1 MFDKFTN
8 RAKQVIKLAKKE
20 AQRLNHNYL
29 GTEHVLLGLLKLG
42 QGVAVNVL
50 RNMNIDF
57 DTVRAEVEKLV
68 GYGPEIQLYTDP
80 ALTGKVKKVFEF
92 ANEEA
97 ANLNHNYVGTEHLL
111 LGLLKQTEGVA
122 AQVLEN
128 LNINLKEVRKEV
140 LKELETFNLQLP
152 PIGGNPPPPPS
163 NNPPPPG
170 SSSKPFDKGSA
181 AATQANDKMPALK
194 AYGHDLTEMS
204 REGKLDPVI
213 GRKEEVE
220 RLILILCRRRKNNP
234 VLVGEAGVGK
244 TAIVEGLAQAIV
256 KGEVP
261 DNLRKKR
268 LISLDLALMIA
279 GTKYRGQFEERI
291 KAVMDEIKKNGNVL
305 LFIDELH
312 TIVGAG
318 AAEGAIDASNILK
331 PALSR
336 GEIQCIGAT
345 TVDEYRK
352 HIEKDAALE
361 RRFQKILVAP
371 PSVDDTIEILGGL
384 KAKYEEH
391 HKCIYTPGAL
401 HAAATF
407 SDRYI
412 HGRFLPDKAID
423 LLDEA
428 GAKMR
433 IEMMNQP
440 QDITKFEQEIEEAR
454 LAKEEAI
461 TKQEYEKAAK
471 LRDKEKTLREQYQ
484 QIRAQWEINKEE
496 HEVIV
501 EDEDIASIIA
511 KQTGIPLNRL
521 TQGETEKVLKME
533 EILRESIVGQDDAL
547 KSVCRAVRR
556 SRADIKDPNR
566 PIGAFL
572 FLGPTGVGKTLLA
585 RLLAIHLFG
594 GEDAL
599 IQVDMSEYM
608 EKFAVS
614 RMTGSP
620 PGYVGHEEGG
630 QLTEQVRQ
638 RPYSVVLFDEIE
650 KAHPDVMDLLLQIL
664 EEGRLTDSF
673 GRKVD
678 FRNTIVIMTSNLG
691 ADLIKKSSE
700 VGFGASAGSLD
711 YEHIKEKI
719 LSAVKKHFKPEFL
732 NRLND
737 IVIFQ
742 PLQKEGLMQVIDI
755 ELKKLMTRLSRRE
768 LNLTLDDTAKGF
780 LVEKGFQPEMGA
792 RPLRRIIEQYLE
804 DPLAE
809 KVLLN
814 PDDAFKYLV
823 TVEGDHLNFVEQE
836 RKPRHKEVME
846 RAKKSKDKDKEKDGE
861 KEKENPN
868 EGSVATEEKES

>member
-8 RAKQVIKLAKKE
+8 RAKQVIKLAKRE

-50 RNMNIDF
+50 RNLNIDF
-57 DTVRAEVEKLV
+57 DTVHAEVEKLV
-68 GYGPEIQLYTDP
+68 GYGPEIQVYGEP
-80 ALTGKVKKVFEF
+80 ALTGKVKKVFEY

-111 LGLLKQTEGVA
+111 LGLLRQTDGVA

-128 LNINLKEVRKEV
+128 LNVNLKEVRKEV

-152 PIGGNPPPPPS
+152 PVGGPGPT
-163 NNPPPPG
+163 PPG
-170 SSSKPFDKGSA
+170 STPSPGVPPSKGFEKSNSGVNGS
-181 AATQANDKMPALK
+181 DKMPALK
-194 AYGHDLTEMS
+194 AYGHDLTEMC

-213 GRKEEVE
+213 GRKDEVE

-244 TAIVEGLAQAIV
+244 TAIVEGLAHAIV

-261 DNLRKKR
+261 DNLRKKK
-268 LISLDLALMIA
+268 LITLDLPLMIA

-291 KAVMDEIKKNGNVL
+291 KAVMDEIRKSGNVL

-345 TVDEYRK
+345 TIDEYRK

-361 RRFQKILVAP
+361 RRFQKIIVQ
-371 PSVDDTIEILGGL
+371 PSSVQETIEILKGL
-384 KAKYEEH
+384 RPKYEEH
-391 HKCIYTPGAL
+391 HRCIYEEESID
-401 HAAATF
+401 AAAVLA
-407 SDRYI
+407 DRYV

-423 LLDEA
+423 LMDVA
-428 GAKMR
+428 GAKTR
-433 IEMMNQP
+433 IAMMHQP
-440 QDITKFEQEIEEAR
+440 LDISKYEAEIEETR
-454 LAKEEAI
+454 IAKEEAI
-461 TKQEYEKAAK
+461 SKQEYEKAAK
-471 LRDKEKTLREQYQ
+471 LRDKEKHLRDHLQ
-484 QIRAQWEINKEE
+484 QIRAEWEVSKEE

-501 EDEDIASIIA
+501 TAEDVASVVA
-511 KQTGIPLNRL
+511 RETGIPLNRL
-521 TQGETEKVLKME
+521 TEGETEKVLKME
-533 EILRESIVGQDDAL
+533 EILKGSIIGQDEAVRT
-547 KSVCRAVRR
+547 VCRAIRR

-566 PIGAFL
+566 PIGAFM

-585 RLLAIHLFG
+585 RLLATNLFG
-594 GEDAL
+594 GEDSL

-638 RPYSVVLFDEIE
+638 RPYSVVLFDEVE
-650 KAHPDVMDLLLQIL
+650 KAHPDVMDILLQIL
-664 EEGRLTDSF
+664 EEGRLSDSF

-678 FRNTIVIMTSNLG
+678 FRNTIVIMTSNVG
-691 ADLIKKSSE
+691 ADLIRKSTE
-700 VGFGASAGSLD
+700 VGFGAAESTLD
-711 YEHIKEKI
+711 YEHIKEKV
-719 LSAVKKHFKPEFL
+719 LAALKKHFKPEFL
-732 NRLND
+732 NRLNATVVFKPLNKEELLQVIELEVGKVQNRLKKKD
-737 IVIFQ
+737 IV
-742 PLQKEGLMQVIDI
+742 L
-755 ELKKLMTRLSRRE
+755 EL
-768 LNLTLDDTAKGF
+768 DTPAKVF

-792 RPLRRIIEQYLE
+792 RPLRRTIEEYLE

-809 KVLLN
+809 KVLMN
-814 PDDAFKYLV
+814 PNEGRHTRV
-823 TVEGDHLNFVEQE
+823 SVEGDHLVFNDTDVFTIKREPKS
-836 RKPRHKEVME
+836 RADKTPR
-846 RAKKSKDKDKEKDGE
+846 AA
-861 KEKENPN
+861 P
-868 EGSVATEEKES
+868 AA

>member
-1 MFDKFTN
+1 MGMFDKFTN

-50 RNMNIDF
+50 RALNIDF
-57 DTVRAEVEKLV
+57 ETVRSEVEKLV
-68 GYGPEIQLYTDP
+68 GYGPEIQVYGDP
-80 ALTGKVKKVFEF
+80 ALTGKVKKVFEY

-111 LGLLKQTEGVA
+111 LGLLRQMDGVA

-128 LNINLKEVRKEV
+128 LNVNLKEVRKEV

-152 PIGGNPPPPPS
+152 PIGSAPPPTGEPGNGRAGGGAKPFEKS
-163 NNPPPPG
+163 SVPPG
-170 SSSKPFDKGSA
+170 
-181 AATQANDKMPALK
+181 TDKMPALR
-194 AYGHDLTEMS
+194 AYGFDLTERC
-204 REGKLDPVI
+204 REGRMDPVI
-213 GRKEEVE
+213 GRREEVE

-256 KGEVP
+256 RGEVP
-261 DNLRKKR
+261 DNLRKKK
-268 LISLDLALMIA
+268 LITLDLPLMIA

-291 KAVMDEIKKNGNVL
+291 KAVMDEIRKNGNVL

-361 RRFQKILVAP
+361 RRFQKIMVAP
-371 PSVDDTIEILGGL
+371 SSVDETIEILSGL
-384 KAKYEEH
+384 KQKYEEH
-391 HKCIYTPGAL
+391 HKCIYTPHAL
-401 HAAATF
+401 KAAATL

-423 LLDEA
+423 LIDEA

-433 IEMMNQP
+433 ISAMNQP
-440 QDITKFEQEIEEAR
+440 QDISKYEMDIETTR
-454 LAKEEAI
+454 IAKEQAI
-461 TKQEYEKAAK
+461 SKQEYEKAAK
-471 LRDKEKTLREQYQ
+471 LRDNEKTLREELQR
-484 QIRAQWEINKEE
+484 IRTEWEQDKQEQ
-496 HEVIV
+496 EVV
-501 EDEDIASIIA
+501 VDDDDVAAVIA

-521 TQGETEKVLKME
+521 TEGETQKVLNME
-533 EILRESIVGQDDAL
+533 KILRENIIGQDDAV
-547 KSVCRAVRR
+547 KTVCAAIRR
-556 SRADIKDPNR
+556 SRADIKDPKR

-630 QLTEQVRQ
+630 QLTEQVRG

-650 KAHPDVMDLLLQIL
+650 KAHPDVMNILLQIL

-673 GRKVD
+673 GRKID

-691 ADLIKKSSE
+691 ADLIKKSTE
-700 VGFGASAGSLD
+700 VGFGAAAHGALD
-711 YEHIKEKI
+711 YNNIKEKI
-719 LSAVKKHFKPEFL
+719 GKAVTKHFKPEFI
-732 NRLND
+732 NRLNGM
-737 IVIFQ
+737 VIFH
-742 PLQKEGLMQVIDI
+742 PLERHMLLNVIN
-755 ELKKLMTRLSRRE
+755 LE
-768 LNLTLDDTAKGF
+768 LNKLLPRLTARQIFLDLDDAAKEF
-780 LVEKGFQPEMGA
+780 LVDKGFQPEMGA
-792 RPLRRIIEQYLE
+792 RPLRRTIEQYLE

-809 KVLLN
+809 KLLTDPN
-814 PDDAFKYLV
+814 KGRHCKV
-823 TVEGDHLNFVEQE
+823 IVNGDHLEIKDIKVFEIE
-836 RKPRHKEVME
+836 RDNDQKRKA
-846 RAKKSKDKDKEKDGE
+846 AKKKTPPKSKERE
-861 KEKENPN
+861 EQPLA
-868 EGSVATEEKES
+868 EGG

>member
-42 QGVAVNVL
+42 QGIAVNVL
-50 RNMNIDF
+50 RNLNLDYEIA
-57 DTVRAEVEKLV
+57 RQEVEKLV
-68 GYGPEIQLYTDP
+68 GFGPEIQVYGDP
-80 ALTGKVKKVFEF
+80 ALTAKVKKVFEL

-97 ANLNHNYVGTEHLL
+97 ATLNHNYVGTEHLL
-111 LGLLKQTEGVA
+111 LALLRQTDGVA
-122 AQVLEN
+122 TQVLEN
-128 LNINLKEVRKEV
+128 LNINLKDIRREV

-152 PIGGNPPPPPS
+152 PMGMNPPGATSPGMNAAGKAPDRAPS
-163 NNPPPPG
+163 PM
-170 SSSKPFDKGSA
+170 
-181 AATQANDKMPALK
+181 DKMPALK
-194 AYGHDLTEMS
+194 AYGHDLTELCK
-204 REGKLDPVI
+204 EGKLDPVI

-220 RLILILCRRRKNNP
+220 RLTLILCRRRKNNP
-234 VLVGEAGVGK
+234 VLIGEAGVGK

-261 DNLRKKR
+261 DHLAKKR
-268 LISLDLALMIA
+268 LISLDLTLMIA

-291 KAVMDEIKKNGNVL
+291 KAVMDEVKKNGNIL
-305 LFIDELH
+305 LFIDEIH

-331 PALSR
+331 PALAR

-345 TVDEYRK
+345 TIDEFRK

-371 PSVDDTIEILGGL
+371 PSPEDSISILNGL
-384 KAKYEEH
+384 KTKYQEH
-391 HKCIYTPGAL
+391 HHCIYTDNAVKSAVYL
-401 HAAATF
+401 

-412 HGRFLPDKAID
+412 VGRFLPDKAID

-428 GAKMR
+428 GAKAR
-433 IEMMNQP
+433 IATMSQP
-440 QDITKFEQEIEEAR
+440 QDIAQFEAEIEEAKN
-454 LAKEEAI
+454 AKEEAI
-461 TKQEYEKAAK
+461 SHQDYEKAAH
-471 LRDKEKTLREQYQ
+471 LRDKEKTLREKLQ
-484 QIRAQWEINKEE
+484 QIVHEWETNKEE
-496 HEVIV
+496 HQVIV
-501 EDEDIASIIA
+501 DEEEVATIVA
-511 KQTGIPLNRL
+511 KQTGIPITRL
-521 TQGETEKVLKME
+521 TEGETTKVLKME
-533 EILRESIVGQDDAL
+533 EILKNYVIGQDDAV
-547 KSVCRAVRR
+547 STVCRAIRC

-585 RLLAIHLFG
+585 KQLAINMFG

-638 RPYSVVLFDEIE
+638 RPYCVVLFDELE
-650 KAHPDVMDLLLQIL
+650 KAHPDVMNILLQIL

-673 GRKVD
+673 GRKID
-678 FRNTIVIMTSNLG
+678 FRNTIIIMTSNLG
-691 ADLIKKSSE
+691 ADLIRRSTE
-700 VGFGASAGSLD
+700 VGFGAQEGLLD
-711 YEHIKEKI
+711 YKKMEETIRQ
-719 LSAVKKHFKPEFL
+719 AMTKHFKPEFI
-732 NRLND
+732 NRLD
-737 IVIFQ
+737 GAVIFK
-742 PLQKEGLMQVIDI
+742 PLDRTHLVQVINLEIQKVKARLLRKQIHI
-755 ELKKLMTRLSRRE
+755 ELDNK
-768 LNLTLDDTAKGF
+768 AKDF
-780 LVEKGFQPEMGA
+780 LVSKGFQPEMGA
-792 RPLRRIIEQYLE
+792 RPLRRVIEQYLE

-809 KVLLN
+809 KLLLN
-814 PDDAFKYLV
+814 PPKGELLLLA
-823 TVEGDHLNFVEQE
+823 TVEGDKIVFIEQAA
-836 RKPRHKEVME
+836 H
-846 RAKKSKDKDKEKDGE
+846 SQ
-861 KEKENPN
+861 ENPKVLL
-868 EGSVATEEKES
+868 GAPSDKK

>member
-50 RNMNIDF
+50 RNLNIDF
-57 DTVRAEVEKLV
+57 ETVRSEVEKLV
-68 GYGPEIQLYTDP
+68 GYGPEIQVYGDP
-80 ALTGKVKKVFEF
+80 ALTGKVKKVFEY

-111 LGLLKQTEGVA
+111 LGLLRQTDGVA

-128 LNINLKEVRKEV
+128 LNVNLKEVRKEV

-152 PIGGNPPPPPS
+152 PIGS
-163 NNPPPPG
+163 QTPPPG
-170 SSSKPFDKGSA
+170 SPPQTPPSGSSGKTYEKNNGSISE
-181 AATQANDKMPALK
+181 KMPALK
-194 AYGHDLTEMS
+194 AYGHDLTEMC
-204 REGKLDPVI
+204 REGKMDPVI

-256 KGEVP
+256 RGEVP
-261 DNLRKKR
+261 DNLRKKK
-268 LISLDLALMIA
+268 LITLDLALMIA

-291 KAVMDEIKKNGNVL
+291 KAVMDEIKKNGNIL

-331 PALSR
+331 PSLSR
-336 GEIQCIGAT
+336 GELQCIGAT
-345 TVDEYRK
+345 TIDEYRK

-361 RRFQKILVAP
+361 RRFQKIIVQP
-371 PSVDDTIEILGGL
+371 PSIDETIEILQGL

-391 HKCIYTPGAL
+391 HKCFYTPSSL
-401 HAAATF
+401 TAAVIL
-407 SDRYI
+407 SDRYV

-433 IEMMNQP
+433 IAMMNQP
-440 QDITKFEQEIEEAR
+440 QDITRYETDIEEVR
-454 LAKEEAI
+454 VAKEEAI
-461 TKQEYEKAAK
+461 GRQEYEKAAK
-471 LRDKEKTLREQYQ
+471 LRDKEKTLREQLL
-484 QIRAQWEINKEE
+484 QIRSEWEINKKE

-501 EDEDIASIIA
+501 EDEDIAQVVSR
-511 KQTGIPLNRL
+511 QTGVPLSRL
-521 TQGETEKVLKME
+521 TEGETQKVLKME
-533 EILRESIVGQDDAL
+533 EILRENIIGQDEAL
-547 KSVCRAVRR
+547 STICRAIRR

-585 RLLAIHLFG
+585 RLLAIHMFG
-594 GEDAL
+594 GEEAL

-638 RPYSVVLFDEIE
+638 RPYSVVLFDEVE
-650 KAHPDVMDLLLQIL
+650 KAHPDVIDLLLQIL

-673 GRKVD
+673 GRKID

-691 ADLIKKSSE
+691 ADLIKKSTE
-700 VGFGASAGSLD
+700 VGFGAQEGSMD
-711 YEHIKEKI
+711 HEHIKTKI
-719 LSAVKKHFKPEFL
+719 LAAVKKTFKPEFL

-737 IVIFQ
+737 VIIFR
-742 PLQKEGLMQVIDI
+742 PLERDALLQVINI
-755 ELKKLMTRLSRRE
+755 ELKKLLARLAKRSVFIE
-768 LNLTLDDTAKGF
+768 LDNKAKDF
-780 LVEKGFQPEMGA
+780 LVDKGFQPEMGA
-792 RPLRRIIEQYLE
+792 RPLRRTIETYLE

-809 KVLLN
+809 KVLLHPN
-814 PDDAFKYLV
+814 EGRRCLV
-823 TVEGDHLNFVEQE
+823 TVEDDHLTFVDQE
-836 RKPRHKEVME
+836 VIPLHVP
-846 RAKKSKDKDKEKDGE
+846 KDKDGKQELLSGTKI
-861 KEKENPN
+861 KAK
-868 EGSVATEEKES
+868 GSE

>member
-50 RNMNIDF
+50 RNLNIDF
-57 DTVRAEVEKLV
+57 ETVRGEVEKLV
-68 GYGPEIQLYTDP
+68 GYGPEIQVYGDP
-80 ALTGKVKKVFEF
+80 ALTGRVKKVFEY

-111 LGLLKQTEGVA
+111 LGLLRQTDGVA

-128 LNINLKEVRKEV
+128 LNVNLKEVRKEI
-140 LKELETFNLQLP
+140 LKELESFNLQLP
-152 PIGGNPPPPPS
+152 PIGPS
-163 NNPPPPG
+163 PSG
-170 SSSKPFDKGSA
+170 SSSKSQEKSSA
-181 AATQANDKMPALK
+181 PDKMPALK
-194 AYGHDLTEMS
+194 AYGRDLTDIC
-204 REGKLDPVI
+204 REGKMDPVV
-213 GRKEEVE
+213 GRREEVE

-256 KGEVP
+256 RGDVP
-261 DNLRKKR
+261 DNLRKKK
-268 LISLDLALMIA
+268 LITLDLALMIA

-331 PALSR
+331 PSLSR

-345 TVDEYRK
+345 TIDEYRK

-361 RRFQKILVAP
+361 RRFQKIFINP
-371 PSVDDTIEILGGL
+371 PSLSETVEILNGL
-384 KAKYEEH
+384 KEKYEEH
-391 HKCIYTPGAL
+391 HKCIYTPDAL
-401 HAAATF
+401 DAATIL

-423 LLDEA
+423 LIDEA

-433 IEMMNQP
+433 IFMMNQP
-440 QDITKFEQEIEEAR
+440 QDISTLEKDIEDTR
-454 LAKEEAI
+454 IAKEDAI
-461 TKQEYEKAAK
+461 RKQEYEKAAN
-471 LRDKEKTLREQYQ
+471 LRDKEKNLRETLQE
-484 QIRAQWEINKEE
+484 IHAEWEINKEE
-496 HEVIV
+496 HQVIV
-501 EDEDIASIIA
+501 DDEDVATVVA
-511 KQTGIPLNRL
+511 KQTGIPITRL
-521 TQGETEKVLKME
+521 TEGETEKVLKLQEALNSEIIGQE
-533 EILRESIVGQDDAL
+533 EALLTICRSI
-547 KSVCRAVRR
+547 RR

-566 PIGAFL
+566 PIGTFL

-585 RLLAIHLFG
+585 RLLATNMFG

-630 QLTEQVRQ
+630 QLTERVRQ

-673 GRKVD
+673 GRKID
-678 FRNTIVIMTSNLG
+678 FKNTIVIMTSNLG
-691 ADLIKKSSE
+691 ADLIRKSTT
-700 VGFGASAGSLD
+700 VGFAAHDEHAMD
-711 YEHIKEKI
+711 YEVIKEKI
-719 LSAVKKHFKPEFL
+719 ETAMKKHFKPEFV
-732 NRLND
+732 NR
-737 IVIFQ
+737 
-742 PLQKEGLMQVIDI
+742 
-755 ELKKLMTRLSRRE
+755 
-768 LNLTLDDTAKGF
+768 LDDTVIFKPLDKKFLRQIVELEIKKVQKRIEKKSITIHLDDAAKDF
-780 LVEKGFQPEMGA
+780 LVDQSYQPEMGA
-792 RPLRRIIEQYLE
+792 RPLRRTIEHHLE
-804 DPLAE
+804 DILAE
-809 KVLLN
+809 KVLTSPN
-814 PDDAFKYLV
+814 EGRKCLV
-823 TVEGDHLNFVEQE
+823 TIKDEKIVFIDE
-836 RKPRHKEVME
+836 EVFPIN
-846 RAKKSKDKDKEKDGE
+846 KDKEAIKQG
-861 KEKENPN
+861 
-868 EGSVATEEKES
+868 A

>member
-50 RNMNIDF
+50 RNLNIDF
-57 DTVRAEVEKLV
+57 ETVRGEVEKSV
-68 GYGPEIQLYTDP
+68 GYGPEIQVYGEP
-80 ALTGKVKKVFEF
+80 ALTNRVKKVFEF

-111 LGLLKQTEGVA
+111 LGLLRQTDGVA

-128 LNINLKEVRKEV
+128 LNVNLKEVRKEV
-140 LKELETFNLQLP
+140 LKELESFNLQLP
-152 PIGGNPPPPPS
+152 PIGGTAS
-163 NNPPPPG
+163 GTPG
-170 SSSKPFDKGSA
+170 NLPQQSSAKSSFEKSTAG
-181 AATQANDKMPALK
+181 TANSTDKMPALK
-194 AYGHDLTEMS
+194 AYGHDLTEAC
-204 REGKLDPVI
+204 REGKMDPVI

-261 DNLRKKR
+261 DNLHKKR
-268 LISLDLALMIA
+268 LITLDLALMIA

-291 KAVMDEIKKNGNVL
+291 KAIMDEIKKNGNVL

-336 GEIQCIGAT
+336 GEVQCIGAT
-345 TVDEYRK
+345 TLDEYRK
-352 HIEKDAALE
+352 HIEKDAALD
-361 RRFQKILVAP
+361 RRFQKILVQP
-371 PSVDDTIEILGGL
+371 PSVEETIEILTGL
-384 KAKYEEH
+384 KSKYEEH
-391 HKCIYTPGAL
+391 HNCVYTKDAID
-401 HAAATF
+401 AAARL
-407 SDRYI
+407 SDRFIPKFY
-412 HGRFLPDKAID
+412 LPDKAID
-423 LLDEA
+423 VLDEA

-433 IEMMNQP
+433 ISMMSQP
-440 QDITKFEQEIEEAR
+440 QGISEFEAEIETTR
-454 LAKEEAI
+454 IAKDDAI
-461 TKQEYEKAAK
+461 SRQEYENAAR
-471 LRDKEKTLREQYQ
+471 LRDKEKTLRERLQK
-484 QIRAQWEINKEE
+484 IKAEWENNKEE
-496 HEVIV
+496 HEVLV
-501 EDEDIASIIA
+501 DYEDVANVVA

-521 TQGETEKVLKME
+521 TEGETQKVLKME
-533 EILRESIVGQDDAL
+533 ELLRDNIIGQDEAL
-547 KSVCRAVRR
+547 KTVCRAIRR

-585 RLLAIHLFG
+585 RLLATHMFG

-599 IQVDMSEYM
+599 IQVDMSEYI

-650 KAHPDVMDLLLQIL
+650 KAHPDVMDILLQIL

-691 ADLIKKSSE
+691 ADLIKKSTE
-700 VGFGASAGSLD
+700 VGFGAMQGSLD
-711 YEHIKEKI
+711 YDHIKEKI
-719 LSAVKKHFKPEFL
+719 EGAVKKHFKPEFL

-737 IVIFQ
+737 MVIFH
-742 PLQKEGLMQVIDI
+742 PLQREDLLKVIEI
-755 ELKKLMTRLSRRE
+755 EIQRLQKRLSRRE
-768 LNLTLDDTAKGF
+768 VYIRLDEKAKGF
-780 LVEKGFQPEMGA
+780 LVDKGFQIEMGA
-792 RPLRRIIEQYLE
+792 RPLRRTIEQYLE

-809 KVLLN
+809 KLLLY
-814 PDDAFKYLV
+814 PDEGRRCLV
-823 TVEGDHLNFVEQE
+823 TVEGDHLTFIDE
-836 RKPRHKEVME
+836 EVF
-846 RAKKSKDKDKEKDGE
+846 AHTSGYKKS
-861 KEKENPN
+861 NTTTPTT
-868 EGSVATEEKES
+868 APAA